1 MGDGKFLQVNFIN
14 TFMFTQKKNTKR
26 SGETPLFCCVLCGGV
41 VVVWWCGGVVV
52 VWRPN
57 HI

>member
-1 MGDGKFLQVNFIN
+1 MRGKFLQVNFIN
-14 TFMFTQKKNTKR
+14 TFMFTQKNNTKR

-41 VVVWWCGGVVV
+41 VV
-52 VWRPN
+52 WRPN